1 MHQSPVKLMGRR
13 RDRQAEIEDLE
24 EEAERRSWRA
34 APPRARKFPLRED
47 APRAQAR
54 GGREPPYR

>member
-13 RDRQAEIEDLE
+13 RDRQDEIDDLE
-24 EEAERRSWRA
+24 EAVERRSLRA
-34 APPRARKFPLRED
+34 ALPKGRKLPLRED
-47 APRAQAR
+47 SPRAQAR